1 MKSAY
6 NRAYTAQCL
15 FRLRE
20 SGVKYITKKELVKY
34 FKKQTPKISD
44 STIRRRIYD
53 LKKSGVITNFGRGL
67 YLIEKRSPF
76 LPPDTAFL
84 KKVVKSLSKRFPYLN
99 NYCIWET
106 KWLSEFTVHQATLPL
121 VILEVERDTEESVFN
136 FLKESYKHVFLK
148 PGIKEIEKYFAF
160 NERNIVVK
168 PLISQSPTSK
178 IGNIKIPKIEK
189 ILVDL
194 FCEKNLFIAYQGQEL
209 INIYENVIKK
219 YAFNRTTFWSYAK
232 RRKRDDQI
240 RRFILENYIK
250 GFMEE
255 EN

>member
-1 MKSAY
+1 MKSPY
-6 NRAYTAQCL
+6 SRAYVAKRL

-20 SGVKYITKKELVKY
+20 SGVKYISKKELVKY
-34 FKKQTPKISD
+34 FKKQNPKISD

-53 LKKSGVITNFGRGL
+53 LKKSGVITNSGRGQ
-67 YLIEKRSPF
+67 YLIENRPSF
-76 LPPDTAFL
+76 LPPDSAFL
-84 KKVVKSLSKRFPYLN
+84 KKVVKSLTKRFPYLS

-106 KWLSEFTVHQATLPL
+106 KWLSEFTVHQASLPL

-136 FLKESYKHVFLK
+136 FLKESYNNIFLK
-148 PGIKEIEKYFAF
+148 PGIKEVEKYFAF
-160 NERNIVVK
+160 NEKNIVVI
-168 PLISQSPTSK
+168 PLISQSPISK
-178 IGNIKIPKIEK
+178 IGNIKIPKTEK

-209 INIYENVIKK
+209 INIYKNVIKK

-232 RRKRDDQI
+232 RRKRYNQI
-240 RRFILENYIK
+240 RRFILENHIE